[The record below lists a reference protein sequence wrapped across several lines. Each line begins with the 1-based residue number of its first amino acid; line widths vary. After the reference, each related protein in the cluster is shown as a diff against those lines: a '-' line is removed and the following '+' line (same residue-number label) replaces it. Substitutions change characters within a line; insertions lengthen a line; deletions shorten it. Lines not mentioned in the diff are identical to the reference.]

1 MNPPVRL
8 ITLLVVALVLV
19 PPVVIGQTSATQP
32 RSRATW
38 TMPDTA
44 EQVRRDKAL
53 ASKHKTF
60 DPKENMVWAEVHNPG
75 YAINLKSGSL
85 GHPTM
90 GSLSYALDLLD
101 TGKPENLTRAV
112 AILRKVLSL
121 QDANPASKTY
131 GLWSWYLEEPLEKM
145 KTPDFNWADFGGTT
159 LLQVTR
165 DHRARL
171 PADLARTVDASIV
184 HCMRCIKKR
193 NSPPSYTNIAVVGS
207 YVTLIGGETLHLAE
221 FLNYG
226 RERLKRFYEYTLENG
241 TFEEYNSPGYTMLA
255 LRELTRIKADTT
267 DPEAQKII
275 DALVRTAWTEVAR
288 HFHAPTR
295 LWAGPHSRSYH
306 SIPTGPSI
314 QDIQRATGGRVDFG
328 VDPKSQGD
336 PRIPI
341 ACPADLAPLFQPL
354 KEPRTVVETFVKRF
368 NRVGTTYL
376 HPRFALGSINNED
389 LWNQRRALLL
399 YFGNYQKPGYMHLR
413 FLKNDYDFSSA
424 WITTAQKE
432 GVVVGAVNFVTNGGD
447 THISLDLVKH
457 AKIKARDL
465 RLRLEFGGPAVDLV
479 KISGQKN
486 SSSTEIKAGDLSLSF
501 GLTCA
506 RFGDFEGKLIAG
518 GDDKLRWLDV
528 VLYSGAEREFD
539 LAALQQAIIGFVFS
553 VGPHGAVT
561 SRLEAGKLFLGCDGL
576 SVTVPV
582 KPGSKPV
589 GAAFAP
595 N

>member
-1 MNPPVRL
+1 MKHTFVIL
-8 ITLLVVALVLV
+8 ALSALVGAAPAAV
-19 PPVVIGQTSATQP
+19 GQTFPSP
-32 RSRATW
+32 SHSRAGW
-38 TMPDTA
+38 TLPDAA
-44 EQVRRDKAL
+44 EQLRRDKAL
-53 ASKHKTF
+53 ASEHKTF
-60 DPKENMVWAEVHNPG
+60 DPKENMVLVEVHNPG
-75 YAINLKSGSL
+75 YAINLKNGSL

-90 GSLSYALDLLD
+90 GSLNYALALLD
-101 TGKPENLTRAV
+101 TGKPENLARAV

-121 QDANPASKTY
+121 QETNPASKTY
-131 GLWSWYLEEPLEKM
+131 GIWSWYLEEPLAKM
-145 KTPDFNWADFGGTT
+145 RTPDFNWADFGGTT

-165 DHRARL
+165 DHRSRL
-171 PADLARTVDASIV
+171 PADLARAVDAAIG
-184 HCMRCIKKR
+184 HCLRCIKKR

-207 YVTLIGGETLHLAE
+207 YVTLIGGETLNLPE

-226 RERLKRFYEYTLENG
+226 RERLKRFYEYTLANG

-275 DALVRTAWTEVAR
+275 DSLLRTAWTEVAR

-295 LWAGPHSRSYH
+295 LWAGPHSRCYH
-306 SIPTGPSI
+306 SIPTGPSPE
-314 QDIQRATGGRVDFG
+314 DIQRATGGRVDFG
-328 VDPKSQGD
+328 ITSKSQGD
-336 PRIPI
+336 PRIPL

-368 NRVGTTYL
+368 NRIGTTYL
-376 HPRFALGSINNED
+376 HPQFALGSINNED

-399 YFGNYQKPGYMHLR
+399 YFGTYQKPGYMHLR

-432 GVVVGAVNFVTNGGD
+432 GLVVGAVNFVTNGGD
-447 THISLDLVKH
+447 THISLDMVKN
-457 AKIKARDL
+457 AKIQARDL
-465 RLRLEFGGPAVDLV
+465 RLRLEFGGPAVNLV
-479 KISGQKN
+479 KFKEQKDAW
-486 SSSTEIKAGDLSLSF
+486 EIKTGELSLSF
-501 GLTCA
+501 GLSCA

-528 VLYSGAEREFD
+528 VLYSGAEKEFD
-539 LAALQQAIIGFVFS
+539 LAALRQAIIGFVFS
-553 VGPHGAVT
+553 VGPHGPVT
-561 SRLEAGKLFLGCDGL
+561 SRLETGKLFLDCDGL
-576 SVTVPV
+576 SVTAPV
-582 KPGSKPV
+582 KPGAKPA

>member
-1 MNPPVRL
+1 MKHIFQFL
-8 ITLLVVALVLV
+8 ALLALVITA
-19 PPVVIGQTSATQP
+19 PVASGQTSVTPAQ
-32 RSRATW
+32 SRAAW
-38 TMPDTA
+38 TVPDAA
-44 EQVRRDKAL
+44 EQLRRDKAL
-53 ASKHKTF
+53 AAEHQTF
-60 DPKENMVWAEVHNPG
+60 DPKENMILVEVHNPG
-75 YAINLKSGSL
+75 YAINLKNGSL
-85 GHPTM
+85 GHPTK
-90 GSLSYALDLLD
+90 GSLSYALNLLD

-121 QDANPASKTY
+121 QDTNPASKTY

-145 KTPDFNWADFGGTT
+145 RTPDFNWADFGATT

-171 PADLARTVDASIV
+171 PADLARAVDASIV
-184 HCMRCIKKR
+184 HCLRCIKKR
-193 NSPPSYTNIAVVGS
+193 NSPPSYTNIAVLGS
-207 YVTLIGGETLHLAE
+207 YATLIGGETLNLPE

-267 DPEAQKII
+267 DPESQKII
-275 DALVRTAWTEVAR
+275 DSLLRTAWTEVAR

-295 LWAGPHSRSYH
+295 LWAGPHSRCYYT
-306 SIPTGPSI
+306 IPTGPTPE
-314 QDIQRATGGRVDFG
+314 DIQRATGGRVDFG
-328 VDPKSQGD
+328 IASKSQGD
-336 PRIPI
+336 LRIPL

-368 NRVGTTYL
+368 NRIGTTYL
-376 HPRFALGSINNED
+376 HPQYALGSINHED

-399 YFGNYQKPGYMHLR
+399 YFGTHQKPGYMHLR

-424 WITTAQKE
+424 WITTTQKE
-432 GVVVGAVNFVTNGGD
+432 GLVVGAVNLVTNGGD
-447 THISLDLVKH
+447 THISLDMVKQ

-465 RLRLEFGGPAVDLV
+465 RLRLEFGGPAADLV
-479 KISGQKN
+479 KIIGQKD
-486 SSSTEIKAGDLSLSF
+486 SWKIKAGELSLNF
-501 GLTCA
+501 NLACA
-506 RFGDFEGKLIAG
+506 RFGDYEGKLIAG

-528 VLYSGAEREFD
+528 VLYSGVDREFD
-539 LAALQQAIIGFVFS
+539 LAALRQAIIGFVFS
-553 VGPHGAVT
+553 VGPHGPVT
-561 SRLEAGKLFLGCDGL
+561 SRLEAGKLFLSCDGL
-576 SVTVPV
+576 SLTVPV
-582 KPGSKPV
+582 KPGSKPL

>member
-1 MNPPVRL
+1 MKHTIFFLGFLALTITTPV
-8 ITLLVVALVLV
+8 A
-19 PPVVIGQTSATQP
+19 IGQPSATPSQ
-32 RSRATW
+32 SRDAW
-38 TMPDTA
+38 TLPDTA

-53 ASKHKTF
+53 AAKHKTF
-60 DPKENMVWAEVHNPG
+60 DPKANMILVEVHNPG
-75 YAINLKSGSL
+75 YAINLKNGSL

-101 TGKPENLTRAV
+101 TGKPENLARAV

-121 QDANPASKTY
+121 QDTNPASKTY

-145 KTPDFNWADFGGTT
+145 RTPDYNWADFGATT

-165 DHRARL
+165 DHRSRL
-171 PADLARTVDASIV
+171 PADLARAVDASIV
-184 HCMRCIKKR
+184 HCLRCIKKR
-193 NSPPSYTNIAVVGS
+193 NSPPSYTNIAVLGS
-207 YVTLIGGETLHLAE
+207 YATLIGGETLNLPE

-267 DPEAQKII
+267 DPEARKII
-275 DALVRTAWTEVAR
+275 DALLRTAWTEVAR

-295 LWAGPHSRSYH
+295 LWAGPHSRCYYT
-306 SIPTGPSI
+306 IPTGPTPE
-314 QDIQRATGGRVDFG
+314 DIQRATGGRVDFG
-328 VDPKSQGD
+328 IASKSQGD
-336 PRIPI
+336 LRIPL

-368 NRVGTTYL
+368 NRIGTTYL
-376 HPRFALGSINNED
+376 HPQYALGSINNED

-399 YFGNYQKPGYMHLR
+399 YFGTYQKPGYMHLR

-424 WITTAQKE
+424 WITTTQKE
-432 GVVVGAVNFVTNGGD
+432 GLVVGAVNFVTNGGD
-447 THISLDLVKH
+447 AHISLDMVKH
-457 AKIKARDL
+457 AKIKASDL
-465 RLRLEFGGPAVDLV
+465 RLRLEFGGPAADLV
-479 KISGQKN
+479 KIIGQKD
-486 SSSTEIKAGDLSLSF
+486 SWEIKAGELSLSF
-501 GLTCA
+501 GLACA
-506 RFGDFEGKLIAG
+506 RFGDYEGKLIAG

-528 VLYSGAEREFD
+528 VLYSGVEREFD
-539 LAALQQAIIGFVFS
+539 LAALPQAIIGFVFS
-553 VGPHGAVT
+553 VGPHGPVT

-576 SVTVPV
+576 SVTTPV